1 MFNVL
6 AIATKM
12 FEHWAISH
20 FMLTQLCSC
29 YFSSTATWTDATPF
43 SAPLC
48 CDLQSSSRHGEQTI
62 ECENESCSYSQYLQS
77 NIPPPGL
84 EHRNSAPLRTRDQ
97 SLINPLL
104 LQNSWADFSC
114 RDHRNVLSR
123 HICVSIPDLIF
134 SCQTPPLQHSLHI
147 KIQLKYSGF
156 YWLYLDILK
165 DISGTGLGLGNGGPY
180 QCTLQ

>member
-1 MFNVL
+1 MFLLFFINCHLNWCYALQRTVVL
-6 AIATKM
+6 R
-12 FEHWAISH
+12 
-20 FMLTQLCSC
+20 
-29 YFSSTATWTDATPF
+29 SSVFFTPRRTDDRMREWELFIFTIF
-43 SAPLC
+43 TLKYSAPGP
-48 CDLQSSSRHGEQTI
+48 RAWK
-62 ECENESCSYSQYLQS
+62 
-77 NIPPPGL
+77 
-84 EHRNSAPLRTRDQ
+84 HRNSTPRTRDQ

-123 HICVSIPDLIF
+123 HICVFIPDLIF
-134 SCQTPPLQHSLHI
+134 SCQTPPLQHSLHII

-165 DISGTGLGLGNGGPY
+165 DISSAGLGLGDGDPY

>member
-1 MFNVL
+1 MFLLFFINCHLNWCYALQRTVVL
-6 AIATKM
+6 R
-12 FEHWAISH
+12 
-20 FMLTQLCSC
+20 
-29 YFSSTATWTDATPF
+29 SSVFFTPRRTD
-43 SAPLC
+43 
-48 CDLQSSSRHGEQTI
+48 DR
-62 ECENESCSYSQYLQS
+62 ENESCSYSQYLQS

-114 RDHRNVLSR
+114 RNHRNVLSR

-134 SCQTPPLQHSLHI
+134 SSQTPPLQHSLHI